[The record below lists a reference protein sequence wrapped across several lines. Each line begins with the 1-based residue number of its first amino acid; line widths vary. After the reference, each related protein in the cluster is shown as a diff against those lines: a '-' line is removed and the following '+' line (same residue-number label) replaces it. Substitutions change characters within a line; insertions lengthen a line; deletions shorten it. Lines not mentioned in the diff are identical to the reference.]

1 MEDRDLRSQSK
12 SACDLEALLGICRNQ
27 YAPYEIIHGASYG
40 KLLKLKDWLLDG
52 LPDHVAAGEQAAQ
65 RFRADQL
72 DEILPAAWANDEFLG
87 LIRAIEF
94 NLDKLQD

>member
-1 MEDRDLRSQSK
+1 M
-12 SACDLEALLGICRNQ
+12 EALLGICRNQ